1 VKFSIDYELKLLL
14 LLIQIENSGTFLIC
28 AAAAAEFHAG

>member
-1 VKFSIDYELKLLL
+1 VKFSVDYELKLL